1 MARRAASRAV
11 SAARVLLRLP
21 AELHR
26 TLVRAAAQE
35 GLSFNEFCVRRLR
48 VPADVHGLS
57 DARALI
63 VSRARAA
70 FGDRLT
76 GVVVIGSW
84 ARGDAAATSD
94 IDVLI
99 AIDAHTPLTREHFT
113 HLPPAAAPTAMWCE
127 AAIADGRVVRAVSHG
142 QPYWKGAA

>member
-1 MARRAASRAV
+1 
-11 SAARVLLRLP
+11 
-21 AELHR
+21 
-26 TLVRAAAQE
+26 
-35 GLSFNEFCVRRLR
+35 

-63 VSRARAA
+63 VSRACAA

-76 GVVVIGSW
+76 GVLVIGSW

-99 AIDAHTPLTREHFT
+99 AIDAHTPLTRDLYRAWDTEPVSYDGRVVDAHFT
-113 HLPPAAAPTAMWCE
+113 HLPSAGAAPTAMWCE
-127 AAIADGRVVRAVSHG
+127 AAIDGVVWYDRNGDVAKRLGDVRRAIADGRVVRAVSHG
-142 QPYWKGAA
+142 QPYWKGVA